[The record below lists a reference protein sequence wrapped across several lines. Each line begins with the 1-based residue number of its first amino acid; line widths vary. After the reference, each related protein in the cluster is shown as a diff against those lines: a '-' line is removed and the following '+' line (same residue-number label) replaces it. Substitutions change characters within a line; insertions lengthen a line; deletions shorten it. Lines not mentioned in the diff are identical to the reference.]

1 MPPTNEPATADAQ
14 DNTTEPAS
22 GHTARPAGRRRPGRL
37 SPVLGKARKLL
48 ETALADAGYPER
60 ILVACSGGPD
70 SLALAAAAAY
80 FARRGHVDGHPIS
93 VGAVVV
99 DHQLQPGSAEVA
111 RTAAAALR
119 ELGLA
124 PVEIRTV
131 TVAATGMG
139 PEAAAREARHAALDA
154 AADNAGAQ
162 AILLGHTL
170 DDQAEQVLLGLARGS
185 GTRSLAGMRPA
196 RGRLLRPFLGLRR
209 AETLEICAAEDLDPW
224 HDPSNAD
231 PAFARSRT
239 RVEVLPMLEEKLGPG
254 VAESL
259 ARTAA
264 ILQADA
270 DYLDAVANDT
280 YLTLKTYDGGDLGLP
295 EDGLRALPAA
305 LRFRVIAK
313 AAAEVG
319 GQQPSH
325 QRLLA
330 AEDLLR
336 RRGSAGPVQLPG
348 GVSVYRL
355 SLAQLQA
362 AGEVATQ
369 PSGQAPGQ
377 PAEAGQAA
385 AGVPR
390 EAARCGKL
398 VFRPHKRPQ
407 D

>member
-1 MPPTNEPATADAQ
+1 M
-14 DNTTEPAS
+14 
-22 GHTARPAGRRRPGRL
+22 
-37 SPVLGKARKLL
+37 L
-48 ETALADAGYPER
+48 EMALADAGYPER
-60 ILVACSGGPD
+60 VLVACSGGPD

-99 DHQLQPGSAEVA
+99 DHQLQPGSADVA

-131 TVAATGMG
+131 AVAATGMG

-154 AADNAGAQ
+154 AADEADAQ

-209 AETLEICAAEDLDPW
+209 AETLEICVAEDLDPW

-280 YLTLKTYDGGDLGLP
+280 YLTLKTYDGEDLGLP
-295 EDGLRALPAA
+295 EDELRALPAA
-305 LRFRVIAK
+305 IRFRVIAK

-348 GVSVYRL
+348 AVSVYRL

-369 PSGQAPGQ
+369 PSGQAPGR

>member
-1 MPPTNEPATADAQ
+1 
-14 DNTTEPAS
+14 
-22 GHTARPAGRRRPGRL
+22 
-37 SPVLGKARKLL
+37 
-48 ETALADAGYPER
+48 
-60 ILVACSGGPD
+60 
-70 SLALAAAAAY
+70 
-80 FARRGHVDGHPIS
+80 
-93 VGAVVV
+93 
-99 DHQLQPGSAEVA
+99 
-111 RTAAAALR
+111 
-119 ELGLA
+119 
-124 PVEIRTV
+124 
-131 TVAATGMG
+131 
-139 PEAAAREARHAALDA
+139 
-154 AADNAGAQ
+154 
-162 AILLGHTL
+162 
-170 DDQAEQVLLGLARGS
+170 
-185 GTRSLAGMRPA
+185 MRPA

-224 HDPSNAD
+224 HDPSNSD

-270 DYLDAVANDT
+270 DYFDAVANDT

-295 EDGLRALPAA
+295 EDELRALPAA

-362 AGEVATQ
+362 AGQ
-369 PSGQAPGQ
+369 PSGEAAGQAPGG
-377 PAEAGQAA
+377 PAGASPAAG
-385 AGVPR
+385 GVPR